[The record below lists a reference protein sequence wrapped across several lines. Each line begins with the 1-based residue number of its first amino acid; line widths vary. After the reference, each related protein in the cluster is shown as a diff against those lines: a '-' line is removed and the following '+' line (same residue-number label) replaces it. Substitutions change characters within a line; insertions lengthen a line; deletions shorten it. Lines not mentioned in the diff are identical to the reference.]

1 MQVHAADQPDA
12 LIDSDESEAGKYP
25 APQLILVAPT
35 RSNVQD
41 RSNKVSDLEGLIA
54 RPSNNRSKA
63 RHKKPSNEFQRPHT
77 YQKLGIH
84 IWLRRIDLGFYDCP
98 ANRM

>member
-12 LIDSDESEAGKYP
+12 LIDSDESEAGK
-25 APQLILVAPT
+25 
-35 RSNVQD
+35 
-41 RSNKVSDLEGLIA
+41 VSDLEGLIA
-54 RPSNNRSKA
+54 RPSNDRSKA